1 MNDLFDL
8 SGQTALITG
17 ASKGLGREM
26 ALALGEAGAD
36 LVIGARTAGDI
47 EAAAAEVADETGRRA
62 VGHPLDVTDP
72 ESVEAFVSRAMAE
85 FGRVDIL
92 VNNAG
97 INIREP
103 IGEISD
109 DNWRTVQGTNV
120 DGVFFTCRAVTP
132 HMIAAGYGRII
143 NIGSALS
150 LVGLAGRV
158 NYSSSKGAVMM
169 LTRAL
174 ALELAETGIT
184 ANTICPGPFGTEMNA
199 PLIGKPEGD
208 AFIEK
213 HVPMRRWGEMH
224 EIRPAVLFLASPAS
238 SFVTGTAISV
248 DGGWTAG

>member
-1 MNDLFDL
+1 MNELFDL
-8 SGQTALITG
+8 TGQTALITG
-17 ASKGLGREM
+17 ASKGLGLEM
-26 ALALGEAGAD
+26 AVTLAEAGAD

-47 EAAAAEVADETGRRA
+47 EATATQIAEETGRRV

-72 ESVEAFVSRAMAE
+72 ESVEAFVSQAMAD
-85 FGRVDIL
+85 FGRIDIL

-103 IGEISD
+103 IDQISD
-109 DNWRTVQGTNV
+109 DNWRKVQGTNV
-120 DGVFFTCRAVTP
+120 DGVFFACRAVTP

-150 LVGLAGRV
+150 LVGLGGRV
-158 NYSSSKGAVMM
+158 SYSSSKGAVML

-174 ALELAETGIT
+174 ALEVAETGVT
-184 ANTICPGPFGTEMNA
+184 ANAICPGPFATEMNA
-199 PLIGKPEGD
+199 PLIGVPAGD
-208 AFIEK
+208 AFIDK
-213 HVPMRRWGEMH
+213 HIPMRRWGELH

-248 DGGWTAG
+248 DGGWTAF